1 MNVFVVGRATNYAN
15 FIEGAQL
22 VDNPEKADI
31 VLFTGGEDVDPSLYG
46 CEKHSCTYSN
56 IKREA
61 NFPIKYLDKAASALP
76 NWRCKKKPFLPIKLW
91 VIRCYKKL
99 NYLIISNKKFPPP
112 ES

>member
-1 MNVFVVGRATNYAN
+1 MRRHFIKKIESPPKKMGKN
-15 FIEGAQL
+15 FR
-22 VDNPEKADI
+22 
-31 VLFTGGEDVDPSLYG
+31 F
-46 CEKHSCTYSN
+46 YSN